1 MMGHN
6 LLDRIPFSCQR
17 IVDDGE
23 DVMAPLFEGAIRV
36 SLMAPLFEGA
46 IRVSQNKVATNFHA
60 LHQWFLSVFSA
71 HDNSLTK

>member
-23 DVMAPLFEGAIRV
+23 DVMAPLFEGAIH
-36 SLMAPLFEGA
+36 
-46 IRVSQNKVATNFHA
+46 VSQNKVATNFHA